1 MVNDSKAEALEEKGL
16 YRRAATRWMDVMHL
30 CAEDGDREWVRRHM
44 DECLQKVRRP
54 PLRPDSYHG
63 LSEAATQAQNR
74 MGIGQP
80 NGQAF
85 RMKSNKAK

>member
-16 YRRAATRWMDVMHL
+16 YRRAAARWMNVMYL

-54 PLRPDSYHG
+54 PSRPDSYHG

-85 RMKSNKAK
+85 RMKSNKVK